1 MLSSM
6 YRNSGIAV
14 SLLTLGHFFSDFY
27 VTFLPGLLPSLIDR
41 LGLSLTVSG
50 LLVMVFSAA
59 SNILQPVFG
68 YFIDKSG
75 YGWLVLLTIP
85 ATALFIN
92 LAATANSVG
101 SLFFFITLA
110 GLASALFHP
119 LGSALLG
126 KVSTEKNKGLSMSVF
141 IGGGNIGVALAPAV
155 VIYVILNY
163 GAGQL
168 KWLAIPGFLLSL
180 AFYLAGL
187 HRVKLGAA
195 EMVQTTVKAKGTP
208 WYRSAQLIK
217 LNLVMGLRSWPQ
229 VVIPNFLPIWLVQKD
244 FSPTLAGT
252 MLTVFLAG
260 GAIGSVSGGYVG
272 DKIGRKRCIAGALA
286 LCIPALYVFFI
297 SQEVTGLTWIAL
309 AVSGAALQGTL
320 PSSIVW
326 AQDMLPENAAMA
338 SGMMLG
344 LSFGLGG
351 LGAAVTGVVA
361 DSIGL
366 EKALLWTIAPLLVGM
381 AVTMTIPEKPGAARP
396 VTSAMK

>member
-1 MLSSM
+1 MGTIHHN
-6 YRNSGIAV
+6 RVFAV
-14 SLLTLGHFFSDFY
+14 FLLTMGHFFSDFY
-27 VTFLPGLLPSLIDR
+27 VTFLPGLLPTLIDR

-75 YGWLVLLTIP
+75 YAWLVLLTIP
-85 ATALFIN
+85 VTALFIS
-92 LAATANSVG
+92 LAATSDSVG
-101 SLFFFITLA
+101 SLFLFITLA

-126 KVSTEKNKGLSMSVF
+126 KVSAGKNKGLSMSVF
-141 IGGGNIGVALAPAV
+141 IGGGNIGVAVAPIV
-155 VIYVILNY
+155 VIYVLIHY
-163 GAGQL
+163 GADQL
-168 KWLAIPGFLLSL
+168 RWLVIPGFLLSVV
-180 AFYLAGL
+180 FYLTGL
-187 HRVKLGAA
+187 HRIKLSSSEKVKTAIEGI
-195 EMVQTTVKAKGTP
+195 P
-208 WYRSAQLIK
+208 WYRSVNLIK

-229 VVIPNFLPIWLVQKD
+229 AVIPNFLPIWLVQKD

-260 GAIGSVSGGYVG
+260 GAIGSVSGGYIG
-272 DKIGRKRCIAGALA
+272 DKIGRKRCIVGALA
-286 LCIPALYVFFI
+286 LCIPALYVFL
-297 SQEVTGLTWIAL
+297 SSHEVTGLTWIAL

-326 AQDMLPENAAMA
+326 AQDMLPANAAMA

-351 LGAAVTGVVA
+351 LGAAVTGSVA
-361 DSIGL
+361 DHIGL
-366 EKALLWTIAPLLVGM
+366 EKALLWMIAPLLFAM
-381 AVTMTIPEKPGAARP
+381 AVTITIPEKMGEAGT
-396 VTSAMK
+396 VTVSIK